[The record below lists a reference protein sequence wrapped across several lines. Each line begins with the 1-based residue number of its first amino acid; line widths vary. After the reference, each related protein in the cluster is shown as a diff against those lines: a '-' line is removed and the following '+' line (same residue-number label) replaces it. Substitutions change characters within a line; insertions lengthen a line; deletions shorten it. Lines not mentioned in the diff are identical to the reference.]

1 MRIEGVN
8 NFISRIIQ
16 SPIQITEKSPIGPY
30 VIRKE
35 TDILDISEAGR
46 RLRFRPDATILNEV
60 QATTGGDPILNLM
73 NKSLSGVESVLEQM
87 KALAE
92 LAQESY
98 LTIVDRL
105 KLQIEMEKLR
115 EGLNDSTNAMSE
127 KFAAMSGLDMEK
139 YKRVSEKYVPEH
151 YKY

>member
-8 NFISRIIQ
+8 SFISRIIQ
-16 SPIQITEKSPIGPY
+16 NPVQTMEKSPIGPY

-73 NKSLSGVESVLEQM
+73 NKSLSGVES
-87 KALAE
+87 
-92 LAQESY
+92 
-98 LTIVDRL
+98 IL
-105 KLQIEMEKLR
+105 K
-115 EGLNDSTNAMSE
+115 
-127 KFAAMSGLDMEK
+127 
-139 YKRVSEKYVPEH
+139 
-151 YKY
+151 